1 MERRKALKNIGFGS
15 AALFS
20 SSMLFGAMQG
30 CSATPV
36 VDWVP
41 VFFTPEEAA
50 QMEKI
55 CEAIA
60 PKTNTPGALEA
71 GVPNHLDQSFSVLN
85 TELESEYFKRGL
97 SVFVKNFDDNQET
110 SFNKATTEQVTDVI
124 NEYFRRYNDSPEIL
138 KSYRETYADEGEKS
152 DEFVEAHFVTTAVDA
167 TFRSYFTSELIGET
181 VMAYDPVPVNYNG
194 CIPLEPG
201 QKSWSSV

>member
-30 CSATPV
+30 CSAKPT
-36 VDWVP
+36 VDWIP

-55 CEAIA
+55 CEGIA
-60 PKTNTPGALEA
+60 PKTTTPGAIEA
-71 GVPNHLDQSFSVLN
+71 GVPNHLDQAFSVFSS
-85 TELESEYFKRGL
+85 ELESEYFKRGL
-97 SVFVKNFDDNQET
+97 VVFVKNFNENQEV
-110 SFNKATTEQVTDVI
+110 SFNKATTQQITDAI
-124 NEYFRRYNDSPEIL
+124 NSYFRKYNDDPNTL
-138 KSYRETYADEGEKS
+138 RNYRETFNDEGEKS
-152 DEFVEAHFVTTAVDA
+152 DDFVEVHFVTSVVDA
-167 TFRSYFTSELIGET
+167 TFSSYYTSELVGET
-181 VMAYDPVPVNYNG
+181 VMAYDPIPVNYNG

>member
-30 CSATPV
+30 CTTRLS

-41 VFFTPEEAA
+41 VFFTPEEAG
-50 QMEKI
+50 QMERI
-55 CEAIA
+55 CEGIA
-60 PKTNTPGALEA
+60 PKTTTPGAIEA
-71 GVPNHLDQSFSVLN
+71 GVPNHLDQAFSVFN

-97 SVFVKNFDDNQET
+97 AVFVKNFNENQDV
-110 SFNKATTEQVTDVI
+110 SFNKATTEQITDVI
-124 NEYFRRYNDSPEIL
+124 NDYFKRYNDDQSIL
-138 KSYRETYADEGEKS
+138 RNYRDTYNDAGEKS
-152 DEFVEAHFVTTAVDA
+152 DEFVEAHFVTTVVDG
-167 TFRSYFTSELIGET
+167 TFNSYFTSELVGET
-181 VMAYDPVPVNYNG
+181 VMAYDPIPVNYNG

>member
-1 MERRKALKNIGFGS
+1 MERREALKNIGFGS

-30 CSATPV
+30 CSASPEV
-36 VDWVP
+36 NWVP

-60 PKTNTPGALEA
+60 PKTNTPGAIDA
-71 GVPNHLDQSFSVLN
+71 GVPSHLDQSFAVLN
-85 TELESEYFKRGL
+85 SEKESEYFKQGL
-97 SVFVKNFDDNQET
+97 SVFVDNFNESQEV
-110 SFNKATTEQVTDVI
+110 SFNKASVQQITDVI
-124 NEYFRRYNDSPEIL
+124 NSYFRRYNDNPDIL
-138 KSYRETYADEGEKS
+138 KRYRETFGDAGEKS

-167 TFRSYFTSELIGET
+167 TFRSYFTSELIGEE
-181 VMAYDPVPVNYNG
+181 VMAYDPVPQNYNG
-194 CIPLEPG
+194 CIPLKPG

>member
-30 CSATPV
+30 CSATPT
-36 VDWVP
+36 VDWIP

-55 CEAIA
+55 CEGIA
-60 PKTNTPGALEA
+60 PKTTTPGAIEA
-71 GVPNHLDQSFSVLN
+71 GVPNHLDQAFSVFS
-85 TELESEYFKRGL
+85 TELEAEYFKRGL
-97 SVFVKNFDDNQET
+97 AVFVKNFNDNQEV
-110 SFNKATTEQVTDVI
+110 SFNKATTEQITDAI
-124 NEYFRRYNDSPEIL
+124 NGYFRKYNDDPSIL
-138 KSYRETYADEGEKS
+138 RGYRETFNAAGEKS
-152 DEFVEAHFVTTAVDA
+152 DDFVEVHFVTSVVDA
-167 TFRSYFTSELIGET
+167 TFDSYFTSELVGET
-181 VMAYDPVPVNYNG
+181 VMAYDPIPVNYNG